1 MAADAIVSRELK
13 SLHEELAASQRERAP
28 APPPP
33 PPPSSPT
40 ANPDLADDTVQERE
54 LREQMRELANEA
66 TKFFEDAE
74 KNIVAHPAESV
85 IGALLLGILIGRF
98 LGRR

>member
-13 SLHEELAASQRERAP
+13 SLHEELAASQRERAS
-28 APPPP
+28 APPSAPSS
-33 PPPSSPT
+33 SSPT
-40 ANPDLADDTVQERE
+40 VDPDLADEPVQERE
-54 LREQMRELANEA
+54 LREQMRELVNEA
-66 TKFFEDAE
+66 TKFFEDTE
-74 KNIVAHPAESV
+74 KNIAAHPAESV